1 MKIGIVNDLR
11 ICIETLKRVLKKV
24 PGHQVAWVAV
34 NGLEATRCCR
44 ELTPDL
50 VLMDL
55 HMPVMD
61 GVEATRRIMRETPCP
76 ILIVTATVSGNSAK
90 VFEAMG
96 AGALDAVATP
106 VIGRSGKSGGGRELL
121 EKIQRIGQ
129 LTGSFN
135 KQLRRLETVPETGIK
150 TNGLPL
156 VILGSSTG
164 GPKTLMEI
172 LSFFPRNFPAAFI
185 IIQHMENQ
193 FIPGFVSW
201 LDSLIDMDVA
211 RISNGAL
218 PESGRV
224 LVPASD
230 IHLIMTPRLTLTYS
244 EEPRDNFYHPCIDVF
259 CFSVARHWPTPGI
272 AAILTGMG
280 RDGAEGLLAL
290 HRRSWYT
297 IAQDKASSI
306 VYGMPKAA
314 AEIGAASASLPAGE
328 IGRTIS
334 DLLAKR

>member
-1 MKIGIVNDLR
+1 MDLR
-11 ICIETLKRVLKKV
+11 
-24 PGHQVAWVAV
+24 
-34 NGLEATRCCR
+34 
-44 ELTPDL
+44 
-50 VLMDL
+50 
-55 HMPVMD
+55 MPVMD
-61 GVEATRRIMRETPCP
+61 GVEATRRIMRQSPCA

-106 VIGRSGKSGGGRELL
+106 VIGRSGKPGGGRELL
-121 EKIQRIGQ
+121 DKIQRIGQ
-129 LTGSFN
+129 LTGSIN
-135 KQLRRLETVPETGIK
+135 KQLSRQEALPASGIE

-164 GPKTLMEI
+164 GPKTLVDI

-201 LDSLIDMDVA
+201 LDSLIEMKA
-211 RISNGAL
+211 AHISNGAV
-218 PESGRV
+218 PEPGNV

-230 IHLIMTPRLTLTYS
+230 NHLIMTPHLTLAYS

-259 CFSVARHWPTPGI
+259 FGSVARHWPTPGI

-297 IAQDKASSI
+297 IAQDKATSI

-314 AEIGAASASLPAGE
+314 AEIGAASASLPADA
-328 IGRTIS
+328 IGGAIT
-334 DLLAKR
+334 DFLLKR